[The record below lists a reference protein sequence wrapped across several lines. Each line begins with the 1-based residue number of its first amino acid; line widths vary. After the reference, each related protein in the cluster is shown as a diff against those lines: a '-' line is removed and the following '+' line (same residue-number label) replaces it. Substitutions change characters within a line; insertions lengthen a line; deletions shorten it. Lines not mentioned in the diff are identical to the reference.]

1 MKTKLSLFAKT
12 GFLTF
17 VGIVVLT
24 LFQGILCSPSP
35 QNKRGGSRLGNSQ
48 GYGKYD
54 EKAFQEQIKA
64 GYESKSSSKLFAKKN
79 WHSAIA
85 FEPGAN
91 ISSETSEEMQNAFS
105 SNEYLKG

>member
-1 MKTKLSLFAKT
+1 MKTNTCSLAKKC
-12 GFLTF
+12 F
-17 VGIVVLT
+17 VALLAIATINVI
-24 LFQGILCSPSP
+24 QEIKCSPSP
-35 QNKRGGSRLGNSQ
+35 QNKRGGSRRGNSQ

-91 ISSETSEEMQNAFS
+91 ISNEVSEEVSLFLRVVN
-105 SNEYLKG
+105 

>member
-1 MKTKLSLFAKT
+1 MNTNTYSLAKKC
-12 GFLTF
+12 
-17 VGIVVLT
+17 IVVL
-24 LFQGILCSPSP
+24 LGITAINVIQEIECSPSP
-35 QNKRGGSRLGNSQ
+35 QNKRGGSRRGNSQ

-91 ISSETSEEMQNAFS
+91 ISSDVSVEVSFS
-105 SNEYLKG
+105 

>member
-1 MKTKLSLFAKT
+1 MNTNTYSLAKKC
-12 GFLTF
+12 
-17 VGIVVLT
+17 IVVL
-24 LFQGILCSPSP
+24 LGIASITVIQEIACSPSP
-35 QNKRGGSRLGNSQ
+35 QNKRGGSRRGNSQ

-79 WHSAIA
+79 WQSAIA

-91 ISSETSEEMQNAFS
+91 ISSQTSEEVILF
-105 SNEYLKG
+105 

>member
-1 MKTKLSLFAKT
+1 MNTNTYSLAKKC
-12 GFLTF
+12 
-17 VGIVVLT
+17 IVVL
-24 LFQGILCSPSP
+24 LGITVIQEIECSPSP
-35 QNKRGGSRLGNSQ
+35 QNKRGGSRRGNSQ

-91 ISSETSEEMQNAFS
+91 ISSETSEEVSLFVRREN
-105 SNEYLKG
+105 

>member
-1 MKTKLSLFAKT
+1 MNSNTYCLAKKC
-12 GFLTF
+12 
-17 VGIVVLT
+17 IVVL
-24 LFQGILCSPSP
+24 LGIASITVIQEIECSPSP
-35 QNKRGGSRLGNSQ
+35 QNKRGGSRRGNSQ

-79 WHSAIA
+79 WQSAIA

-91 ISSETSEEMQNAFS
+91 ISSQTSEEVMLF
-105 SNEYLKG
+105 